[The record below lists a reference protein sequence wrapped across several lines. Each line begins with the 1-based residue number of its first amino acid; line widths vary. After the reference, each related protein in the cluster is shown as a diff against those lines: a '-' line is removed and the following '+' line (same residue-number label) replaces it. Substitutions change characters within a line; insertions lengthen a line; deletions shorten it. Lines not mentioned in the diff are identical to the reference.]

1 MNSLQLPDILY
12 TLRIFFFRCDF
23 FYSIS
28 PQYFQM
34 KSLPQFLF
42 MIVLASCSL
51 QAQDV
56 VVHSHND
63 KPRSTTI
70 ISNHKEKAQLVKS
83 LKDKHEQIPLHATPI
98 GSFLNVSHKLPK
110 NSTYQIYDD
119 KGVEFLVG
127 RLTVNGVIPVK
138 SLSKGTY
145 KLHINDKPVLWFI
158 KK

>member
-1 MNSLQLPDILY
+1 
-12 TLRIFFFRCDF
+12 
-23 FYSIS
+23 
-28 PQYFQM
+28 M

-42 MIVLASCSL
+42 MIALASCSL

-63 KPRSTTI
+63 KPSSTTI

-127 RLTVNGVIPVK
+127 RLTVNGVSKRKVIWHYWEK
-138 SLSKGTY
+138 SN
-145 KLHINDKPVLWFI
+145 INHD
-158 KK
+158 

>member
-34 KSLPQFLF
+34 KSLLQFLF
-42 MIVLASCSL
+42 MIALASCSL

-63 KPRSTTI
+63 KPRLTTI

-83 LKDKHEQIPLHATPI
+83 LRDKHEQIPLHATPI

-110 NSTYQIYDD
+110 NSIYQIYDD

-127 RLTVNGVIPVK
+127 RLTVNGVSKRKVIWHYWEK
-138 SLSKGTY
+138 SN
-145 KLHINDKPVLWFI
+145 INHD
-158 KK
+158 

>member
-42 MIVLASCSL
+42 MIALASCSL

-83 LKDKHEQIPLHATPI
+83 LRDKHEQIPLHATPI

-127 RLTVNGVIPVK
+127 RLTVNGVSKRKVIWHYWEK
-138 SLSKGTY
+138 SN
-145 KLHINDKPVLWFI
+145 INHD
-158 KK
+158 